1 MRRLKFIIPNF
12 SRELFGKPTMNESMH
27 NPKRKIMKKF
37 ANLCLHFSS
46 DKCTIDSP
54 QKFKN
59 KNWPSHYYI
68 FCRFNSK
75 LKTKVDIEIS
85 KIPEKYQL
93 PI

>member
-46 DKCTIDSP
+46 DKCTID
-54 QKFKN
+54 
-59 KNWPSHYYI
+59 YI
-68 FCRFNSK
+68 FHHKNSK
-75 LKTKVDIEIS
+75 I
-85 KIPEKYQL
+85 KIGL
-93 PI
+93 HTTF